1 MERKVW
7 DSYSDLQGEYDKM
20 ISQSKIMKD
29 EIIDLITERGG
40 NPDKEASLFSGSLQR
55 TSIPLKNPIPKS
67 NNDKQTLE
75 NVVFG

>member
-7 DSYSDLQGEYDKM
+7 DSYSEGEYDKM
-20 ISQSKIMKD
+20 ISQSKIMKN

-40 NPDKEASLFSGSLQR
+40 NPDEESSSFSGSLHR
-55 TSIPLKNPIPKS
+55 TWIPLKNPIPKS